1 MKKNLLQYLVEFLG
15 TFIFLS
21 VIIITGNPLAIGL
34 TLAAV
39 IWFGSKISGGHFN
52 PAVNVMMLLDKK
64 MNLVEFMGQT
74 TAQVLGGILAYLY
87 YKQIHSKSK

>member
-1 MKKNLLQYLVEFLG
+1 MKNNLLQYLVEFLG

-34 TLAAV
+34 TLAAMA
-39 IWFGSKISGGHFN
+39 WFGGKVSGGHFN

-64 MNLVEFMGQT
+64 INTVEFVGQT
-74 TAQVLGGILAYLY
+74 IAQILGGITAFMY
-87 YKQIHSKSK
+87 YKNIHSK